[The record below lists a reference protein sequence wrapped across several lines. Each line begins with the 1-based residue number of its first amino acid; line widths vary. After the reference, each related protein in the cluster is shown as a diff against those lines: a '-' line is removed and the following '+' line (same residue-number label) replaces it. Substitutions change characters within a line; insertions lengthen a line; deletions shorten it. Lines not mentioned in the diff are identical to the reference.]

1 MSGNYQSRV
10 FTFISKRTNRFKDT
24 CAQGFR
30 HIKVAVVW
38 SGQAL
43 LYPFHLLAQTT
54 KIFQPQIAPPAEKPI
69 LPPVSDINIEQA
81 LELVVDAGYPIVIAE
96 GGSLTTA
103 DSWEGSRQQPVATT
117 TRSRSVS
124 GRESI
129 VVSEDSSNLGSYDP
143 DTDDWEVASYSPRR
157 SQQVVTKKPVIQGLS
172 SLLIDRQLVLVTTEN
187 EILDILTNSQQQ
199 EIRRRIGSDIAID
212 WYRWSTGEILVG
224 GASLFADRLPQQKE
238 NRHLL
243 DSLPETLREQLAGT
257 QQLSLT
263 SGHDRPQ
270 LAIASSEDRSSNL
283 LTRFQEWLQSFT
295 VKPNETII
303 QLSELNT
310 EKLDRI
316 ESKLPRQIAPGSY
329 NFIPQPPS
337 IDRFFDLPQLPPINE
352 PESPIIPVNSIQQT
366 LVEFQPQWLKKW
378 WSYYR
383 EYLSI
388 PTTDFDEFERDLII
402 HQPAEFQLTKIEE
415 HSQNRIERGDSTNRL
430 VIGDAVRSRS
440 VSGRES
446 NEITQDRSKSNQ
458 NSGKLDRK
466 IFQNVEHNPD
476 WIETEAE
483 RVGYSQSPITKL
495 LEWIDLICLRI
506 EIWLIRI
513 WAAITNDRSK
523 I

>member
-54 KIFQPQIAPPAEKPI
+54 KIFQPQITPPAEKPI

-96 GGSLTTA
+96 RGYLTTA
-103 DSWEGSRQQPVATT
+103 DSWEGSRQQPVATS
-117 TRSRSVS
+117 SR
-124 GRESI
+124 SI

-157 SQQVVTKKPVIQGLS
+157 SQQVVVKKPVIQGLS
-172 SLLIDRQLVLVTTEN
+172 SLLVDRQLVLITTEN

-199 EIRRRIGSDIAID
+199 EIRRRIGSDLAID
-212 WYRWSTGEILVG
+212 WYQWSTGEILVG
-224 GASLFADRLPQQKE
+224 GASLKE
-238 NRHLL
+238 NRH
-243 DSLPETLREQLAGT
+243 SLERLAGT

-263 SGHDRPQ
+263 DGHPQPQ
-270 LAIASSEDRSSNL
+270 LAIASSENRQTSNL
-283 LTRFQEWLQSFT
+283 LERLQDWFQNLT
-295 VKPNETII
+295 AKPNESII
-303 QLSELNT
+303 QTSNFAT
-310 EKLDRI
+310 EQLDRT
-316 ESKLPRQIAPGSY
+316 ESKLPRQIASASY
-329 NFIPQPPS
+329 EFTPQPPS
-337 IDRFFDLPQLPPINE
+337 IQRFLDLPQLPPISE
-352 PESPIIPVNSIQQT
+352 PESPIVPANSIQQT
-366 LVEFQPQWLKKW
+366 LIEFQPQWLKHW

-388 PTTDFDEFERDLII
+388 PTTDFDEFERGQII

-415 HSQNRIERGDSTNRL
+415 RSQNRIDRVDSSNRI
-430 VIGDAVRSRS
+430 VTGEAMRSRS

-446 NEITQDRSKSNQ
+446 NEITQDRSKYTQ
-458 NSGKLDRK
+458 NPGKLDRK
-466 IFQNVEHNPD
+466 IFQDVEHNPD

-483 RVGYSQSPITKL
+483 RVGYSQSPIAKL
-495 LEWIDLICLRI
+495 LEWIDRLFLQI
-506 EIWLIRI
+506 ENWLIKI
-513 WAAITNDRSK
+513 WNTIANSQSK